1 MCGKIFSD
9 SYSLKIHKRS
19 HKGEKCF
26 KCGICNFATAAVKQL
41 DRHRKKHTKWRPFKG
56 DDDDCGKNFG
66 QKLGLKMHNQRMHN
80 LAPEQKKFVCEHYDQ
95 PALASEYEIKTVEKV
110 ECSGEPRYGKE
121 GGTQQENKDIEDGVM
136 TLECSGTTRVSK
148 DISKVKKVKAGKQ
161 RGKHLAK
168 HEVIEEK
175 RAEVITG
182 PGKEVEEDGYT
193 LEGSKERIKSPSEND
208 ETTLVKMESAFED
221 PSTQEVEEFVLR
233 LQDLA
238 EMEEHVILLTD
249 LPVKPLWT
257 FEFLS

>member
-1 MCGKIFSD
+1 MLFVLESSKQDFVFERTGNGT
-9 SYSLKIHKRS
+9 KR
-19 HKGEKCF
+19 
-26 KCGICNFATAAVKQL
+26 I
-41 DRHRKKHTKWRPFKG
+41 
-56 DDDDCGKNFG
+56 
-66 QKLGLKMHNQRMHN
+66 
-80 LAPEQKKFVCEHYDQ
+80 
-95 PALASEYEIKTVEKV
+95 
-110 ECSGEPRYGKE
+110 
-121 GGTQQENKDIEDGVM
+121 
-136 TLECSGTTRVSK
+136 SK
-148 DISKVKKVKAGKQ
+148 DISKVKRVKAGKQ

-221 PSTQEVEEFVLR
+221 PSNQEVEEFVLR

-249 LPVKPLWT
+249 LPVKPFWT